1 MPVVSFSE
9 GNELFDITPV
19 ENIFIL
25 EYMQNA
31 PGDYVKV
38 YLLGLT
44 MCYHLRDDYSISRMA
59 SDLSLTEDE
68 VKQAFTYWAQFGLI
82 EILRRRPFEVRY
94 FNIKRAMQKSNGG
107 SRVSL
112 YTHQPLV
119 LELQRIFGGR
129 RLLGPSEVN
138 YVMEWSD
145 EWKVAPD
152 IITLVTA
159 WCVDMKGSRVRFSY
173 INKVLGDIYDQ
184 NLTTYAEVERYIND
198 SDTKISGAG
207 TVLRAWNI
215 NRLPTADEAA
225 LYKKWTVDYGVSK
238 EAIREAQKH
247 MTHINNPNFKY
258 LDTLI
263 ESLNDNGAK
272 SLEEARQYYIKN
284 SDIRSNAKE
293 VFSRLG
299 GLRVTDGRMELY
311 KSWRDMGFTQH
322 SILKAADALSREGYR
337 SPEDLHATLERW
349 YKINMITDASIND
362 YMNAIAESSRQVSV
376 LLNAWGENRAP
387 KNHERKIYHTWLQK
401 GYKKSLID
409 LACEKSEKAKD
420 KIVYADKILSNWE
433 HKGITTVEAA
443 NKEGFVQNQP
453 VNSNKEQELPADDYF
468 RLHNSWEEL

>member
-31 PGDYVKV
+31 AGDYVKV

-59 SDLSLTEDE
+59 SDLSLSEDE
-68 VKQAFTYWAQFGLI
+68 VKQAFTYWAQLGLI
-82 EILRRRPFEVRY
+82 EILHRRPFEVRY
-94 FNIKRAMQKSNGG
+94 FNIKRAMQKSNN

-138 YVMEWSD
+138 YVMEWAD
-145 EWKVAPD
+145 EWKVAPE

-198 SDTKISGAG
+198 SDVKISGAG

-215 NRLPTADEAA
+215 SRLPTADEAA
-225 LYKKWTVDYGVSK
+225 LYRKWTIDYSVSK

-258 LDTLI
+258 LDSLI
-263 ESLNDNGAK
+263 EKLHSNNVK
-272 SLEEARQYYIKN
+272 SVDEARKYFSVN
-284 SDIRSNAKE
+284 SDIRSSAKE
-293 VFSRLG
+293 VYSRLG
-299 GLRVTDGRMELY
+299 GLNVTEGRMELY
-311 KSWRDMGFTQH
+311 RSWRDMGFSQH

-337 SPEDLHATLERW
+337 SPDDLNATLERW
-349 YKINMITDASIND
+349 HKIDMISDTSIND
-362 YMNAIAESSRQVSV
+362 YMNAIAESSRQVST
-376 LLNAWGENRAP
+376 LLSTWGENRAP
-387 KNHERKIYHTWLQK
+387 KNHERRIYHTWIQK

-409 LACEKSEKAKD
+409 LACQKSEKAKD
-420 KIVYADKILSNWE
+420 KIVYADKILTTWE
-433 HKGITTVEAA
+433 EKGITTVDAA
-443 NKEGFVQNQP
+443 NKEGFYVQKP
-453 VNSNKEQELPADDYF
+453 AVSNKEQELPENDYF